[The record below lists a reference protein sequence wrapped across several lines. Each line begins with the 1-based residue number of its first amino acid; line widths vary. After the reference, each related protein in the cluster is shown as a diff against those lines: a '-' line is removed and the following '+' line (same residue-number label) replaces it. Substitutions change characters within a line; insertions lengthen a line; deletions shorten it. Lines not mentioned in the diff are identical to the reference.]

1 MVWVMEEA
9 PTTDPVSL
17 LVLYALAD
25 RASDDGSAAYPS
37 QEWIATRARCS
48 VRTVRRKLS
57 ELETSGL
64 IRKGNPQY
72 VDHIR
77 KDRRPTVWNLN
88 LQATTTGRSYVPP
101 QNPTTGHRD
110 PGGQN
115 DRADTPGI
123 TTGHTVHHDRTNN
136 APRPDTAMSYEPSR
150 TTLNPKEPIY
160 DQIQHAHQ
168 QKVTPTPPP
177 KNEKEKYPQQFETW
191 WKTYP
196 RKVAKP
202 KALTAWKSALKRT
215 NEQTLTE
222 ATQRFA
228 QHHKQAHTEPRFIPH
243 PTTWLN
249 RDGWND
255 ELPQAPN
262 ATTAPGRLSNAEV
275 ARQLQAKNQQDAFA
289 QQRELSNAEAMQAW
303 LNNNTPK
310 AIGF

>member
-1 MVWVMEEA
+1 MSIKAMVWVMEEA

-48 VRTVRRKLS
+48 VRTVRRKLT
-57 ELETSGL
+57 ELEAAGL
-64 IRKGNPQY
+64 IRKGNPHY
-72 VDHIR
+72 VEHIR
-77 KDRRPTVWNLN
+77 KDRRPMVWNLN
-88 LQATTTGRSYVPP
+88 LQAA
-101 QNPTTGHRD
+101 TTGHRD

-115 DRADTPGI
+115 DRADTQHPTG
-123 TTGHTVHHDRTNN
+123 GHTVHHDRTET
-136 APRPDTAMSYEPSR
+136 APRADTAMSYKPSR

-160 DQIQHAHQ
+160 DQNQHTHQ
-168 QKVTPTPPP
+168 QKTTPTPPP
-177 KNEKEKYPQQFETW
+177 QNEKEKYPQQFETW

-215 NEQTLTE
+215 DEQTLTE
-222 ATQRFA
+222 ATQAFA
-228 QHHKQAHTEPRFIPH
+228 QHHKQARTETRFIPH
-243 PTTWLN
+243 ATTWLN

-255 ELPQAPN
+255 ELPTIQN
-262 ATTAPGRLSNAEV
+262 TTTVPGRLSNAEV

-289 QQRELSNAEAMQAW
+289 ATHSMTNAEALEAWMQ
-303 LNNNTPK
+303 NQK